1 MAETDVKCVKLK
13 SDQRSIYRMNQ
24 FYWIHCYQHQK
35 RKKSLTC
42 HEEKW
47 GSRGSLCLVA
57 DKTRC
62 RPVSCRED
70 VTGLS
75 RTSRGS
81 WHNGI
86 WASPTMKNTTV

>member
-57 DKTRC
+57 RMSRAC
-62 RPVSCRED
+62 RGRHGEVGIMEF
-70 VTGLS
+70 GL
-75 RTSRGS
+75 
-81 WHNGI
+81 HQQ
-86 WASPTMKNTTV
+86 